1 MAALLMA
8 FKAWL
13 DGEPEELNTDRPSEE
28 EMHQYELAEKAHQA
42 LVSWLRRIVLHGC
55 VKILRVSL
63 LLLCSF
69 MRLNNWHL
77 DSPRPLELPR
87 YPTIAC
93 LKHS

>member
-42 LVSWLRRIVLHGC
+42 LVSWLYRIVAW
-55 VKILRVSL
+55 LRERLGDDSSCL
-63 LLLCSF
+63 TAFALCSF

-77 DSPRPLELPR
+77 DSP
-87 YPTIAC
+87 
-93 LKHS
+93 